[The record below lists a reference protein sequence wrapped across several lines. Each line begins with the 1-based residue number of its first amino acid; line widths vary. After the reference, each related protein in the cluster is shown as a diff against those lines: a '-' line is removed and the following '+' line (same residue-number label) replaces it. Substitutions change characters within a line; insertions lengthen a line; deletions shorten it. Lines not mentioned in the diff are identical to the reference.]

1 MFNRNSRYINIETV
15 TSKDTMGREVQAVK
29 LRRLPPTPGA
39 DFTIN
44 DGDQLD
50 VIARQQFADAEKFWH
65 IADANCERQAN
76 QLVETTGSVISVPE
90 S

>member
-1 MFNRNSRYINIETV
+1 MFNKNSRYINIKTLT
-15 TSKDTMGREVQAVK
+15 TSDKMGREVQAIK
-29 LRRLPPTPGA
+29 LRRLAATQGT
-39 DFTIN
+39 DFAIN

-65 IADANCERQAN
+65 IADANCELQAS
-76 QLVETTGSVISVPE
+76 QLVETTGRIIKVPE